1 MERPV
6 GLRERK
12 KAATR
17 QAVHRAALRLAVE
30 HGFDRVTVEAI
41 AEAADISRRTFSNYF
56 ADKEDALLH
65 GDEQR
70 MRAMVAEARRR
81 PAQESGWAALRGSVR
96 ALFVEAE
103 GEPPPDRDWRLRS
116 RLARRHPSLLE
127 RQLAQHAALARD
139 LEAAVIG
146 RRTANDVR
154 PAVLVAAFLAALRLA
169 TDAWLDADQAGDP
182 LATVEEYLD
191 EMAAPFT

>member
-1 MERPV
+1 MDATGWTQTDGRRRVDADGWDGSRMDRPV

-70 MRAMVAEARRR
+70 MRALVAEARRR
-81 PAQESGWAALRGSVR
+81 SEERRVGK
-96 ALFVEAE
+96 E
-103 GEPPPDRDWRLRS
+103 G
-116 RLARRHPSLLE
+116 
-127 RQLAQHAALARD
+127 
-139 LEAAVIG
+139 
-146 RRTANDVR
+146 
-154 PAVLVAAFLAALRLA
+154 
-169 TDAWLDADQAGDP
+169 
-182 LATVEEYLD
+182 
-191 EMAAPFT
+191 